1 MRIGELTIYQEG
13 EPQEFDL
20 EAAQRAITLMPG
32 VCAVAPDKPR
42 TQYASILLP
51 ETTSERERPDCGT
64 VVTVG
69 GPRMLQS
76 GDYSQ
81 SIPVQPGERVLLRPC
96 KGKWLRDFQSS
107 DGSFSIP
114 EIRFYGLGTARN
126 GAWRI
131 EDEIMAV
138 HRGGSWQPL
147 YDWLVVKRRDNG
159 ITDSGLLIANPGS
172 KEKRNT
178 AEVLNVNSNYSYG
191 VRVGDTVVLDTHPN
205 SSMNFA
211 YGDLEDC
218 EMIRQVS
225 EDGHRQVHAIL
236 EETA

>member
-20 EAAQRAITLMPG
+20 EAAQCAITCLPG
-32 VCAVAPDKPR
+32 RVCVAPDKPR
-42 TQYASILLP
+42 TSYGLIELPSIAA
-51 ETTSERERPDCGT
+51 EKERPDCGT
-64 VVTVG
+64 VVCVG
-69 GPRMLQS
+69 MSRTAQS
-76 GDYSQ
+76 GDLHDP
-81 SIPVQPGERVLLRPC
+81 IPVSPGERVMLRPC

-147 YDWLVVKRRDNG
+147 FDWLVVKRRDNG

-178 AEVLNVNSNYSYG
+178 AEVLNVNPNYSYG